1 MVAKVKASS
10 RRETP
15 HERLYSVA
23 EYHRMYDAG
32 VFGPDERVELL
43 EGRVIVMPA
52 MHNPHATA
60 VILTDEALRRVFTPR
75 SFIIRQ
81 SLPVQFSTLKSEPQ
95 PDFSVLPGK
104 ARDYL
109 DREQPWKNPST
120 ALIVVEVSDSTLAED
135 RGRKK
140 RIYSKGGIEDY
151 WIVNLVDMVLE
162 VHRLPERGE
171 YSSIR
176 VLRPGESIA
185 PLAAPRKQKIRVADL
200 LP

>member
-1 MVAKVKASS
+1 
-10 RRETP
+10 
-15 HERLYSVA
+15 
-23 EYHRMYDAG
+23 MYDAG